1 MYDVRCVIPHI
12 IYDMGMELLHAMAVE
27 LHFIRI
33 QRKKSPAGRR
43 VPKTVLSIGKIE
55 ATAITVDSKSAFNS
69 V

>member
-1 MYDVRCVIPHI
+1 MYDVRYVTLHI

-43 VPKTVLSIGKIE
+43 VPKTVLSIGRIE
-55 ATAITVDSKSAFNS
+55 ATAITVGSKSAFNS